1 MRFRQREQYDF
12 QPKSRDSR
20 QLQHADATTSL
31 RGIDIG
37 EFAHAAGRR
46 IPRFVLDDTSHM
58 TERSTCLGCSL
69 SSVLACTPDEFRV
82 N

>member
-1 MRFRQREQYDF
+1 VRFGQREQDDF
-12 QPKSRDSR
+12 QPESRDSR
-20 QLQHADATTSL
+20 QLHYADATTSL

-46 IPRFVLDDTSHM
+46 IPRFVLDDTSPE
-58 TERSTCLGCSL
+58 TERSTCFGCSL
-69 SSVLACTPDEFRV
+69 SSVLACSSDEFRV